1 MMEDASFK
9 FRKEKGRRKKRRKE
23 RGGEG
28 RKEEG
33 KKKLFQILCK
43 ELYNSNT
50 EPYFL

>member
-28 RKEEG
+28 RKEER
-33 KKKLFQILCK
+33 K
-43 ELYNSNT
+43 EEIVPNPLQRVIQ
-50 EPYFL
+50 